1 MAKDKRSFFERLTG
15 TVNMN
20 GDFDDSLEEAVEKI
34 ESGESLS
41 SALEEAGEGRL
52 PVDVY
57 QTPSE
62 IIIKTMVA
70 GIRPQ
75 EDLEISISR
84 DMVVIKGKRTEEKK
98 VTDEDFFHRELYWG
112 SFSRTILLPQE
123 IEPDEAEAIEDHGL
137 LILRLPKIDK
147 ARQRKIKVKTR

>member
-1 MAKDKRSFFERLTG
+1 MAKDNRSFFERLTG
-15 TVNMN
+15 TVSLDD
-20 GDFDDSLEEAVEKI
+20 DFGDSLDDVVQKPEKGALAEAMEET
-34 ESGESLS
+34 
-41 SALEEAGEGRL
+41 GEGRL
-52 PVDVY
+52 PVDVF

-62 IIIKTMVA
+62 IIIKTMIA
-70 GIRPQ
+70 GVRPQ

-98 VTDEDFFHRELYWG
+98 VTDDDFFHRELYWG
-112 SFSRTILLPQE
+112 AFSRTILLPQE
-123 IEPDEAEAIEDHGL
+123 IEPDEAEAVEDHGL